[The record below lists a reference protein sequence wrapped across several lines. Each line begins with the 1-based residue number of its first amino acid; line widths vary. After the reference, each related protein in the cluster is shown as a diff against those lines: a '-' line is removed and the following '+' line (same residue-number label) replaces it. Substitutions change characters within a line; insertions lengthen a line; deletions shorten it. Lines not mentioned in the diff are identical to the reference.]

1 MKPLGGDRIDESLD
15 AVRRA
20 AYEWQLRLEN
30 EAASPARHRAF
41 EAWLD
46 ADPRHAAVYERSVTV
61 WAALGSLRP
70 ERLAEASRRPSRR
83 ERVLAFAQRGLTAVS
98 APRARLAVG
107 ACALIGIGV
116 LAASLLRNAPAA
128 PAPEPLI
135 ASYSTPTGE
144 LRVVRL
150 ADGTTATLGAATAI
164 ETRITHKAR
173 QVALTSGAALFDV
186 SADPDRPFSV
196 RAGPM
201 TATAIGTSFDVRN
214 NGGVV
219 RVGVAAGAVR
229 VSYPLPIAGRV
240 SGIVATQTLRAG
252 QQIAATPSEGL
263 REAQSGAAG
272 AIAAWRERRL
282 VYAGATLSELVADA
296 NRYSTRKIEI
306 EQGSAAISSLKVTVS
321 YDSADIEGMLSTLP
335 ELFPV
340 TLDRIDARTLL
351 IRAREAPAP

>member
-1 MKPLGGDRIDESLD
+1 MKPLGDDRIDDSLD
-15 AVRRA
+15 TVRRA
-20 AYEWQLRLEN
+20 AYQWQLLLEN
-30 EAASPARHRAF
+30 EEASPARRGAF
-41 EAWLD
+41 EAWLN
-46 ADPRHAAVYERSVTV
+46 ADPRHASVYERSVTV

-70 ERLAEASRRPSRR
+70 ERLAAASRRPSRR
-83 ERVLAFAQRGLTAVS
+83 ERMFAAAQRMLTAVS
-98 APRARLAVG
+98 APRARLALG
-107 ACALIGIGV
+107 ACALVGSGV
-116 LAASLLRNAPAA
+116 LAASLLRNAPSA
-128 PAPEPLI
+128 PAPEPVI
-135 ASYSTPTGE
+135 ASYRTPVGE

-164 ETRITHKAR
+164 ETRITQQAR

-186 SADPDRPFSV
+186 AADPDRPFSV
-196 RAGPM
+196 RAGHM

-229 VSYPLPIAGRV
+229 VSYPLRHV
-240 SGIVATQTLRAG
+240 SGIVSTQTLRAG

-263 REAQSGAAG
+263 REAQSDAAG
-272 AIAAWRERRL
+272 AIAAWREQRL

-296 NRYSTRKIEI
+296 NRYSTRGIEI
-306 EQGSAAISSLKVTVS
+306 EQGAAAISRLKVTVS

-340 TLDRIDARTLL
+340 TLDRSDARTLL
-351 IRAREAPAP
+351 IRAREAPTP

>member
-1 MKPLGGDRIDESLD
+1 MKPLGDDRIDESLD

-30 EAASPARHRAF
+30 EEASPAQRGAF

-70 ERLAEASRRPSRR
+70 ERLAAASRRPSRR
-83 ERVLAFAQRGLTAVS
+83 ERVLAVARRRLTAMS
-98 APRARLAVG
+98 APRARLALG
-107 ACALIGIGV
+107 ACALVGIGV

-128 PAPEPLI
+128 PAPEPVI
-135 ASYSTPTGE
+135 ASYRTPVGE

-150 ADGTTATLGAATAI
+150 ADGTTTTLGAATAI
-164 ETRITHKAR
+164 ETRITQQAR

-186 SADPDRPFSV
+186 AADPDRPFSV

-219 RVGVAAGAVR
+219 RVGVTAGAVR

-263 REAQSGAAG
+263 REAQSDAAG
-272 AIAAWRERRL
+272 AIAAWREQRL

-306 EQGSAAISSLKVTVS
+306 EQGSAAISRLKVTVS